1 LIANK
6 LLLFCTGKEL
16 INVGSTCNMDIIGS
30 GKYIDRFHCALFF
43 ALAHLEIESFRKDK
57 DIILQIKITGTL
69 GRMRN

>member
-1 LIANK
+1 
-6 LLLFCTGKEL
+6 
-16 INVGSTCNMDIIGS
+16 MDIIGS